1 MNQSTC
7 QLVGSCPALP
17 EAENKEHKAVQDGE
31 VRKGDSVDDDLGLG
45 WELDLGI
52 RGESK
57 ASKRAEAVFREN
69 PKIQTDALLLTPG
82 SRTRAIVKH
91 ILQKR
96 FRPVQTSHFSFKYNA
111 PYESTLYIV

>member
-7 QLVGSCPALP
+7 QLVGSCPASP

-57 ASKRAEAVFREN
+57 ASKRAEVVFREN
-69 PKIQTDALLLTPG
+69 PKIKQ
-82 SRTRAIVKH
+82 
-91 ILQKR
+91 ILYYLGL
-96 FRPVQTSHFSFKYNA
+96 VS
-111 PYESTLYIV
+111 

>member
-31 VRKGDSVDDDLGLG
+31 VEKEDSDDGLGLG

-57 ASKRAEAVFREN
+57 TLKRAEAVFREN

-111 PYESTLYIV
+111 PYESTSRKL